1 MTLLWHLTSQFASKI
16 GLAVF
21 NNTVSQD
28 RMQKEKTKKTLE
40 LHHKQKT
47 VHVCSSHPNPQ
58 QWDCPSS
65 VLQMMTLKA
74 WTGPKTENM

>member
-1 MTLLWHLTSQFASKI
+1 MIYKGLRKFSSQCDTPLASNFTICFSLKI

-21 NNTVSQD
+21 NNTVGQD
-28 RMQKEKTKKTLE
+28 KMQKEKTKKTLD

-58 QWDCPSS
+58 QCDFPSS
-65 VLQMMTLKA
+65 VL
-74 WTGPKTENM
+74 